1 VEAVTEVESVGVWGA
16 IDLSVGSIP
25 DRISER
31 ISGLI
36 DRGEIP
42 PGTRLPSERQLM
54 TMLGASRISIRQA
67 LQDLELHGYL
77 SRTPRVGRVVAPPS
91 MRTID
96 GSIFGGM
103 ARDQR
108 TIREVMDMRA
118 VIEPPIAQ
126 RAASRRRA
134 AELDLLCE
142 PLEASERELTHRA
155 PRPDTMYAC
164 DVRFHQTIAKLSH
177 NAMLEKLVEVTHEWM
192 APSRHVVFQ
201 TEQRIRLSVTAH
213 RTIFQAIA
221 DGAPQR
227 AHAAMH
233 DHLQDVLKTIEP
245 LVV

>member
-1 VEAVTEVESVGVWGA
+1 MTLPDVWGA
-16 IDLSVGSIP
+16 IDLSVGSVP
-25 DRISER
+25 DRISGR
-31 ISGLI
+31 ISALI
-36 DRGEIP
+36 ERGDIP

-54 TMLGASRISIRQA
+54 AMLGASRISIRQA
-67 LQDLELHGYL
+67 LQDLEVHGYL

-96 GSIFGGM
+96 GSIFGRM

-126 RAASRRRA
+126 RAATRRRES
-134 AELDLLCE
+134 ELDLLRE
-142 PLEASERELTHRA
+142 PLEASEQELSQRP
-155 PRPDTMYAC
+155 PRPDAMYAC
-164 DVRFHQTIAKLSH
+164 DVRFHRTIAKLAH
-177 NAMLEKLVEVTHEWM
+177 NAMLEKLVEVTHEWT
-192 APSRHVVFQ
+192 APSRQVVFQ
-201 TEQRIRLSVTAH
+201 TEQRIRLSVNAH
-213 RTIFQAIA
+213 RNIYQAIV

-233 DHLQDVLKTIEP
+233 DHLQDILKAIEP